1 MLDMF
6 QLYRHKERLDEY
18 RAVLLPT
25 PPPTPSTAVQAHVP
39 AATSNFSP
47 NHDCSPPCSPA
58 GSPTAVSDSVTPTPP
73 AQGAVSKNGI
83 ISRVENM
90 SMQVE
95 TFEKPSQTT
104 SSWHQTPHSPVRS
117 KIGITQ
123 TAMSSSGSATITTAS
138 TPLLQD
144 TRNIHTSTAS
154 SNVMTKAKEN
164 PTHQSLDTAQS
175 SQEAVEP
182 GFISAPTQVS
192 QFRIGNGSQ
201 NASILENSFITNTRE
216 TKEQAGN
223 QECPVRSPSLPNQFF
238 TAHAKIKKKTTNK
251 SQGKK
256 ASGLA
261 NSFEIDLAKA
271 GGAVSAANPANTFFA
286 ASSAA
291 KDRTGN
297 QDRLA

>member
-1 MLDMF
+1 MRIEWDYIDRAYVALMCLEHFTLGEEVLITGWEPGPISDFWCFLQKVPRGLSEETDEFLEGFEKKLKYIENMLDMF

-117 KIGITQ
+117 KVGITQ

-154 SNVMTKAKEN
+154 FNVMTKAKEN
-164 PTHQSLDTAQS
+164 PTH
-175 SQEAVEP
+175 
-182 GFISAPTQVS
+182 
-192 QFRIGNGSQ
+192 
-201 NASILENSFITNTRE
+201 
-216 TKEQAGN
+216 
-223 QECPVRSPSLPNQFF
+223 
-238 TAHAKIKKKTTNK
+238 
-251 SQGKK
+251 
-256 ASGLA
+256 
-261 NSFEIDLAKA
+261 
-271 GGAVSAANPANTFFA
+271 
-286 ASSAA
+286 
-291 KDRTGN
+291 
-297 QDRLA
+297 